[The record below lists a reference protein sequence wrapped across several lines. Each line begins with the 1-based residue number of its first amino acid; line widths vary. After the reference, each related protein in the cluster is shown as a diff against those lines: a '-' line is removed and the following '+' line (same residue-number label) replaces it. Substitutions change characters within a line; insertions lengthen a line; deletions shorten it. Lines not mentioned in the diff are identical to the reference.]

1 MSQNTTVIENKP
13 SGPGCLLRA
22 LWFYFIGLPIGLPW
36 TLIAWVFM
44 ITVVGLPVGLWMI
57 NRLPQIVT
65 LKSKKYQTVVTS
77 NEGQTHVAFRDVP
90 QRPILIR
97 ALYFILIGFWFSLVW
112 LILAWVFAL
121 VTLGFGLPL
130 AFWMFDQAAAVTTL
144 ARH

>member
-1 MSQNTTVIENKP
+1 MSQTVIENKP
-13 SGPGCLLRA
+13 SSPGCLVRA

-36 TLIAWVFM
+36 TIIAWVFM
-44 ITVVGLPVGLWMI
+44 ITIIGLPVGLWMI
-57 NRLPQIVT
+57 NRLPQITT
-65 LKSKKYQTVVTS
+65 LRFKRTETVIR
-77 NEGQTHVAFRDVP
+77 NQGGQTMVSTRDIH
-90 QRPILIR
+90 QRPFFGR

-112 LILAWVFAL
+112 LILAWLLAL